1 MLTFRKSDN
10 LEVIGYSDS
19 DFSGCVDNKK
29 STSGYIFMLA
39 GGPISWKS
47 TKQSITASSTMQAE
61 FVACYETTSQ
71 AVWLKNFITGLQVI
85 DNIARSLTLL
95 CDNEDVVFFSKN
107 NKSSGASKLN

>member
-47 TKQSITASSTMQAE
+47 TK
-61 FVACYETTSQ
+61 
-71 AVWLKNFITGLQVI
+71 
-85 DNIARSLTLL
+85 
-95 CDNEDVVFFSKN
+95 
-107 NKSSGASKLN
+107 